1 MLLSSFFSRKH
12 TYKWHNYVIICLP
25 LGLKNPTCTFFFLQ
39 FSTILIEKI
48 PSELRLS
55 MQIILDFPYFS
66 AINYMHKKFAQIYNC
81 DILLHTTL
89 IHIEGNFYLYNIFF
103 NSFKREKKNEMVIND
118 NKWMI
123 NIYNILCVYEKVV

>member
-1 MLLSSFFSRKH
+1 MFAPGIEKPNM
-12 TYKWHNYVIICLP
+12 YI
-25 LGLKNPTCTFFFLQ
+25 FFLQ

-89 IHIEGNFYLYNIFF
+89 IHIEGNFYLYNIFL
-103 NSFKREKKNEMVIND
+103 NSFKREIKKMR
-118 NKWMI
+118 W
-123 NIYNILCVYEKVV
+123 